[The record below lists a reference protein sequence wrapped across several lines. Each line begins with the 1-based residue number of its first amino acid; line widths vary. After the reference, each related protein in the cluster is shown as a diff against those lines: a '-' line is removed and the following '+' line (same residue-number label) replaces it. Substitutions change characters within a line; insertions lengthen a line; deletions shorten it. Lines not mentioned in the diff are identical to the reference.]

1 MSASAT
7 LSVKITGDASSFE
20 KAVSKAQQTCS
31 NLQTRFGGIGKAAQS
46 IGGKLSKFV
55 TAPALAATTALAGM
69 SLSKGFSRLKSID
82 EAKAKLTGLGNSAE
96 QVKEIMKN
104 ANASVKGTAYGLDE
118 AATTAA
124 SAVAAGVK
132 PGKELTR
139 YLSLTA
145 DAAAASG
152 ASMADMGRVINKVQT
167 SQHAYT
173 EEINMLAD
181 RGLPIYQWL
190 ADECHKSA
198 DAVKDMASKG
208 EISSAMFLKAIEKNI
223 GGAAAIIGENSFTGA
238 LSNVQASISRIG
250 ANFLDAGG
258 EGGGFF
264 SQIKPLLVDLKE
276 ALGSVEAISA
286 DLGVSFGKMFEP
298 FANSASSALQQFT
311 ALDPA
316 MQKSKLSSIALGG
329 AFAASLGPGIKT
341 AGKLAEKASGVFGG
355 MKTSLSTFSSS
366 INKSTQGFKLI
377 GKGTKKMIDECG
389 SAFKRLS
396 KKHIDRDF
404 KKLGEAVFQPFS
416 DLHSK
421 IANSKI
427 GVALSDVGKKAKF
440 VLSSIGQSFSFF
452 GSKIS
457 GVFSTIGKGISS
469 KLSPIV
475 GAVKNQFGKVGSAL
489 STFGSNVST
498 KLAPVTE
505 KFKSAFSSIG
515 LYASNVSAKFAPIG
529 AKISKAF
536 APMQKSMGGVFNK
549 FSKGF
554 QLVLRSAASF
564 IPGLTKMFA
573 IGAVVAAVVAGLGLL
588 KEKFGDQIDSII
600 ETVKTKAPEIITNFG
615 TKITENL
622 PKLIESGSQLIT
634 QILTTISTL
643 LPLIIEQGANIVSS
657 LVSGLAGQLP
667 TLIPAAF
674 SVIVSL
680 VTALLDNLPQIITAG
695 LDLLVGLVTGIVNSI
710 PVLINALPQ
719 IITSIVVTLVQN
731 LPQIVAAGLQIIATL
746 VLGLLKAIPQLVA
759 ALPQIIDSIKGAF
772 KNEDWKTNGKEILQ
786 GVIDG
791 IKAMASELW
800 AEVTKVAKGI
810 AERIKVRFTSSS
822 SGVSA
827 DVPQN
832 ARGTDNFVGGF
843 TYMNEGGR
851 GELAYLPSGT
861 QIIPHDISVT
871 YAKEAARMNTAQGG
885 TDMADLGEYIVAAVA
900 GSSREYAEQLAHG
913 IAGMRFKLGDRE
925 TGRWIAS
932 LGFVR

>member
-20 KAVSKAQQTCS
+20 KAVNKAQQTCS

-69 SLSKGFSRLKSID
+69 ALSKGFTRLKAID

-152 ASMADMGRVINKVQT
+152 ASMADMGSIINKVQT

-190 ADECHKSA
+190 ADECHTSA

-208 EISSAMFLKAIEKNI
+208 EISSDMFLKAIEKNI
-223 GGAAAIIGENSFTGA
+223 GGAAAIIGESSFTGA
-238 LSNVQASISRIG
+238 LSNVQASIGRIG

-298 FANSASSALQQFT
+298 FATKASSALRQFT

-341 AGKLAEKASGVFGG
+341 AGKLAEKASGVFDGLKSSLSSVSTG
-355 MKTSLSTFSSS
+355 IPKISAGFMKIGESTKNLFGIEKIKNPFKPLKDKIMTSLGTLGDATKGVFVS
-366 INKSTQGFKLI
+366 IK
-377 GKGTKKMIDECG
+377 
-389 SAFKRLS
+389 
-396 KKHIDRDF
+396 DRMVTA
-404 KKLGEAVFQPFS
+404 LGPIGEAMEHGFATVKDRILS
-416 DLHSK
+416 
-421 IANSKI
+421 
-427 GVALSDVGKKAKF
+427 ALGP
-440 VLSSIGQSFSFF
+440 LSS
-452 GSKIS
+452 
-457 GVFSTIGKGISS
+457 GI
-469 KLSPIV
+469 
-475 GAVKNQFGKVGSAL
+475 
-489 STFGSNVST
+489 
-498 KLAPVTE
+498 
-505 KFKSAFSSIG
+505 KSI
-515 LYASNVSAKFAPIG
+515 L
-529 AKISKAF
+529 
-536 APMQKSMGGVFNK
+536 GG
-549 FSKGF
+549 
-554 QLVLRSAASF
+554 AASF

-573 IGAVVAAVVAGLGLL
+573 IGGIIGAVVAGFGILDKVCPEQITGLL
-588 KEKFGDQIDSII
+588 NKLKTQVPVII
-600 ETVKTKAPEIITNFG
+600 QDFG
-615 TKITENL
+615 TKITQSI
-622 PKLIESGSQLIT
+622 PDLIT
-634 QILTTISTL
+634 SGASLIKEFLYAIKNL

-731 LPQIVAAGLQIIATL
+731 LPKIVAAGLQIIATL

-772 KNEDWKTNGKEILQ
+772 ANEDWKTNGKEILQ

-810 AERIKVRFTSSS
+810 AERIKVKFTSSS

-885 TDMADLGEYIVAAVA
+885 TDIADLGEYIVAAVA
-900 GSSREYAEQLAHG
+900 GSSREYAEQLAQG

>member
-20 KAVSKAQQTCS
+20 KAVNKAQQTCS

-69 SLSKGFSRLKSID
+69 ALSKGFTRLKAID

-152 ASMADMGRVINKVQT
+152 ASMADMGSIINKVQT

-190 ADECHKSA
+190 ADECHTSA

-208 EISSAMFLKAIEKNI
+208 EISSEMFLKAIEKNI
-223 GGAAAIIGENSFTGA
+223 GGAAAIIGESSFTGA
-238 LSNVQASISRIG
+238 LSNVQASIGRIG

-316 MQKSKLSSIALGG
+316 IQKSKLSSIALGG

-341 AGKLAEKASGVFGG
+341 AGKLAEKASGIFGAMKNDLSALPFKQVASNIQSFDIGLKGSISSIKSSVTSGIAGMASDWIRYFGG
-355 MKTSLSTFSSS
+355 MGKTNNGPGLLLESL
-366 INKSTQGFKLI
+366 KSMKDGLKA
-377 GKGTKKMIDECG
+377 GTKTMGCAIKG
-389 SAFKRLS
+389 L
-396 KKHIDRDF
+396 
-404 KKLGEAVFQPFS
+404 
-416 DLHSK
+416 
-421 IANSKI
+421 
-427 GVALSDVGKKAKF
+427 
-440 VLSSIGQSFSFF
+440 
-452 GSKIS
+452 IS
-457 GVFSTIGKGISS
+457 
-469 KLSPIV
+469 
-475 GAVKNQFGKVGSAL
+475 N
-489 STFGSNVST
+489 
-498 KLAPVTE
+498 
-505 KFKSAFSSIG
+505 
-515 LYASNVSAKFAPIG
+515 
-529 AKISKAF
+529 
-536 APMQKSMGGVFNK
+536 
-549 FSKGF
+549 
-554 QLVLRSAASF
+554 AAAF

-573 IGAVVAAVVAGLGLL
+573 IGAIVAAVVAGLGLL

-657 LVSGLAGQLP
+657 LVSGLAEQLP

-674 SVIVSL
+674 GIIVSL

-731 LPQIVAAGLQIIATL
+731 LPTIVAAGLQIIATL

-772 KNEDWKTNGKEILQ
+772 ANEDWKTNGKEILQ

-810 AERIKVRFTSSS
+810 AERIKVKFTSSS

-885 TDMADLGEYIVAAVA
+885 TDIADLGEYIIAAVT
-900 GSSREYAEQLAHG
+900 GSSREYAEQLAQG

>member
-20 KAVSKAQQTCS
+20 KAVNKAQQTCS

-69 SLSKGFSRLKSID
+69 ALSKGFTRLKAID

-152 ASMADMGRVINKVQT
+152 ASMADMGSIINKVQT

-190 ADECHKSA
+190 ADECHTSA

-208 EISSAMFLKAIEKNI
+208 EISSEMFLKAIEKNI
-223 GGAAAIIGENSFTGA
+223 GGAAAIIGESSFTGA
-238 LSNVQASISRIG
+238 LSNVQASIGRIG

-341 AGKLAEKASGVFGG
+341 AGKLAEKASGIFGAMKNDLSALPFKQVASNIQSFDIGLKGSISSIKSSVTSGIAGMASDWIRYFGG
-355 MKTSLSTFSSS
+355 MGKTNNGPGLLLESL
-366 INKSTQGFKLI
+366 KSMKDGLKA
-377 GKGTKKMIDECG
+377 GTKTMGCAIKG
-389 SAFKRLS
+389 L
-396 KKHIDRDF
+396 
-404 KKLGEAVFQPFS
+404 
-416 DLHSK
+416 
-421 IANSKI
+421 
-427 GVALSDVGKKAKF
+427 
-440 VLSSIGQSFSFF
+440 
-452 GSKIS
+452 IS
-457 GVFSTIGKGISS
+457 
-469 KLSPIV
+469 
-475 GAVKNQFGKVGSAL
+475 N
-489 STFGSNVST
+489 
-498 KLAPVTE
+498 
-505 KFKSAFSSIG
+505 
-515 LYASNVSAKFAPIG
+515 
-529 AKISKAF
+529 
-536 APMQKSMGGVFNK
+536 
-549 FSKGF
+549 
-554 QLVLRSAASF
+554 AAAF

-588 KEKFGDQIDSII
+588 KEKFGDQIDSIV
-600 ETVKTKAPEIITNFG
+600 ETIKTKAPEIITNFG

-622 PKLIESGSQLIT
+622 PNLIESGSQLIT
-634 QILTTISTL
+634 QIMTTISTL

-657 LVSGLAGQLP
+657 LVSGLAAQLP

-674 SVIVSL
+674 GIIVSL

-731 LPQIVAAGLQIIATL
+731 LPKIVAAGLQIIATL

-772 KNEDWKTNGKEILQ
+772 ANEDWKTNGKEILQ

-810 AERIKVRFTSSS
+810 AERIKVKFTSSS

-885 TDMADLGEYIVAAVA
+885 TDMADLGEYIVAAVV
-900 GSSREYAEQLAHG
+900 GSSREYAEQLAQG

>member
-20 KAVSKAQQTCS
+20 KAVNKAQLTCS

-69 SLSKGFSRLKSID
+69 ALSKGFTRLKAID

-152 ASMADMGRVINKVQT
+152 ASMADMGSIINKVQT

-190 ADECHKSA
+190 ADECHTSA

-208 EISSAMFLKAIEKNI
+208 EISSNMFLKAIEKNI
-223 GGAAAIIGENSFTGA
+223 GGAAAIIGESSFTGA
-238 LSNVQASISRIG
+238 LSNVQASIGRIG

-298 FANSASSALQQFT
+298 FATKASSALRQFT

-341 AGKLAEKASGVFGG
+341 AGKLAEKASGIFGAMKNDLSALPFKQVASNIQSFDIGLKGSISSIKSSVTSGIAGMASDWIRYFGG
-355 MKTSLSTFSSS
+355 MGKTNNGPGLLLESL
-366 INKSTQGFKLI
+366 KSMKDGLKA
-377 GKGTKKMIDECG
+377 GTKTMGCAIKG
-389 SAFKRLS
+389 L
-396 KKHIDRDF
+396 
-404 KKLGEAVFQPFS
+404 
-416 DLHSK
+416 
-421 IANSKI
+421 
-427 GVALSDVGKKAKF
+427 
-440 VLSSIGQSFSFF
+440 
-452 GSKIS
+452 IS
-457 GVFSTIGKGISS
+457 
-469 KLSPIV
+469 
-475 GAVKNQFGKVGSAL
+475 N
-489 STFGSNVST
+489 
-498 KLAPVTE
+498 
-505 KFKSAFSSIG
+505 
-515 LYASNVSAKFAPIG
+515 
-529 AKISKAF
+529 
-536 APMQKSMGGVFNK
+536 
-549 FSKGF
+549 
-554 QLVLRSAASF
+554 SAAF

-588 KEKFGDQIDSII
+588 KEKFGDQIDSIL

-622 PKLIESGSQLIT
+622 PNLIESGSQLIT

-657 LVSGLAGQLP
+657 LVSGLAAQLP

-674 SVIVSL
+674 GIIVSL

-731 LPQIVAAGLQIIATL
+731 LPKIVAAGLQIIATL
-746 VLGLLKAIPQLVA
+746 AFGLLKAIPQLVA

-772 KNEDWKTNGKEILQ
+772 TNEDWKTNGKEILQ

-810 AERIKVRFTSSS
+810 ADRIKVKFTSSS

>member
-20 KAVSKAQQTCS
+20 KAVNKAQLTCS

-69 SLSKGFSRLKSID
+69 ALSKGFTRLKAID

-152 ASMADMGRVINKVQT
+152 ASMADMGSVINKVQT

-190 ADECHKSA
+190 ADECHTSA

-208 EISSAMFLKAIEKNI
+208 EISSEMFLKAIEKNI
-223 GGAAAIIGENSFTGA
+223 GGAAAIIGESSFTGA
-238 LSNVQASISRIG
+238 LSNVQASIGRIG

-276 ALGSVEAISA
+276 ALGSVEAIST
-286 DLGVSFGKMFEP
+286 DLGVSFGKIFEP

-341 AGKLAEKASGVFGG
+341 AGKLAEKASGVFG
-355 MKTSLSTFSSS
+355 SLKSSFSAASAVIPNVSS
-366 INKSTQGFKLI
+366 QF
-377 GKGTKKMIDECG
+377 
-389 SAFKRLS
+389 SAFGTSIKNLS
-396 KKHIDRDF
+396 GNVKTGIAETAGDWIRYF
-404 KKLGEAVFQPFS
+404 GGLGKTNYGAEACQ
-416 DLHSK
+416 
-421 IANSKI
+421 N
-427 GVALSDVGKKAKF
+427 
-440 VLSSIGQSFSFF
+440 
-452 GSKIS
+452 
-457 GVFSTIGKGISS
+457 
-469 KLSPIV
+469 
-475 GAVKNQFGKVGSAL
+475 VKNGLKDSTKAIGSAL
-489 STFGSNVST
+489 
-498 KLAPVTE
+498 
-505 KFKSAFSSIG
+505 KSLISGA
-515 LYASNVSAKFAPIG
+515 ATFAP
-529 AKISKAF
+529 A
-536 APMQKSMGGVFNK
+536 
-549 FSKGF
+549 
-554 QLVLRSAASF
+554 
-564 IPGLTKMFA
+564 LTKVFA

-600 ETVKTKAPEIITNFG
+600 ETIKTKAPEIITNFG

-657 LVSGLAGQLP
+657 LVSGLAAQLP

-674 SVIVSL
+674 GIIVSL

-731 LPQIVAAGLQIIATL
+731 LPKIVAAGLQIIATL

-772 KNEDWKTNGKEILQ
+772 SNEDWKTNGKEILQ

-810 AERIKVRFTSSS
+810 AERIKVKFTSSS

-885 TDMADLGEYIVAAVA
+885 TDIADLGEYIIAAVT

>member
-20 KAVSKAQQTCS
+20 KAVNKAQQTCS

-69 SLSKGFSRLKSID
+69 ALSKGFTRLKAID

-152 ASMADMGRVINKVQT
+152 ASMADMGSIINKVQT

-190 ADECHKSA
+190 ADECHTSA

-208 EISSAMFLKAIEKNI
+208 EISSDMFLKAIEKNI
-223 GGAAAIIGENSFTGA
+223 GGAAAIIGESSFTGA
-238 LSNVQASISRIG
+238 LSNVQASIGRIG

-341 AGKLAEKASGVFGG
+341 AGKLAEKASGIFGAMKNDLSALPFKQVASNIQSFDIGLKGSISSIKSSVTSGIAGMASDWIRYFGG
-355 MKTSLSTFSSS
+355 MGKTNNGPGLLLESL
-366 INKSTQGFKLI
+366 KSMKDGLKA
-377 GKGTKKMIDECG
+377 GTKTMGCAIKG
-389 SAFKRLS
+389 L
-396 KKHIDRDF
+396 
-404 KKLGEAVFQPFS
+404 
-416 DLHSK
+416 
-421 IANSKI
+421 
-427 GVALSDVGKKAKF
+427 
-440 VLSSIGQSFSFF
+440 
-452 GSKIS
+452 IS
-457 GVFSTIGKGISS
+457 
-469 KLSPIV
+469 
-475 GAVKNQFGKVGSAL
+475 N
-489 STFGSNVST
+489 
-498 KLAPVTE
+498 
-505 KFKSAFSSIG
+505 
-515 LYASNVSAKFAPIG
+515 
-529 AKISKAF
+529 
-536 APMQKSMGGVFNK
+536 
-549 FSKGF
+549 
-554 QLVLRSAASF
+554 AAAF

-588 KEKFGDQIDSII
+588 KEKFGDQIDSIV
-600 ETVKTKAPEIITNFG
+600 ETIKTKAPEIITNFG

-622 PKLIESGSQLIT
+622 PNLIESGSQLIT
-634 QILTTISTL
+634 QIMTTISTL

-657 LVSGLAGQLP
+657 LVSGLAAQLP

-674 SVIVSL
+674 GIIVSL

-731 LPQIVAAGLQIIATL
+731 LPKIVAAGLQIIATL

-772 KNEDWKTNGKEILQ
+772 ANEDWKTNGKEILQ

-810 AERIKVRFTSSS
+810 AERIKVKFTSSS

-843 TYMNEGGR
+843 TYMNEGGH

-900 GSSREYAEQLAHG
+900 GSSREYAEQLAQG

>member
-20 KAVSKAQQTCS
+20 KAVNKAQQTCS

-69 SLSKGFSRLKSID
+69 ALSKGFTRLKAID

-118 AATTAA
+118 AATPPAA

-152 ASMADMGRVINKVQT
+152 ASMADMGSIINKVQT

-190 ADECHKSA
+190 ADECHTSA

-208 EISSAMFLKAIEKNI
+208 EISSDMFLKAIEKNI
-223 GGAAAIIGENSFTGA
+223 GGAAAAIIGESSFTGA
-238 LSNVQASISRIG
+238 LSNVQASIGRIG

-341 AGKLAEKASGVFGG
+341 AGKLAEKASGVLG
-355 MKTSLSTFSSS
+355 SL
-366 INKSTQGFKLI
+366 KS
-377 GKGTKKMIDECG
+377 
-389 SAFKRLS
+389 RLS
-396 KKHIDRDF
+396 SVSAGIPKISAGFTKMGAAT
-404 KKLGEAVFQPFS
+404 KKLGG
-416 DLHSK
+416 L
-421 IANSKI
+421 
-427 GVALSDVGKKAKF
+427 GGDVKNLFKSFVDFGPKVKF
-440 VLSSIGQSFSFF
+440 VLSALGQSFSNI
-452 GSKIS
+452 GSKVI
-457 GVFSTIGKGISS
+457 GAFSTLGKGIAS
-469 KLSPIV
+469 KLSPFV
-475 GAVKNQFGKVGSAL
+475 GAIKNQFGKVGSAL
-489 STFGSNVST
+489 SAFGSNVSA
-498 KLAPVTE
+498 KLAPITD
-505 KFKSAFSSIG
+505 KFKKAFVSIG
-515 LYASNVSAKFAPIG
+515 SYASNIASKFAPIKD
-529 AKISKAF
+529 KISSALGPLGDGMKN
-536 APMQKSMGGVFNK
+536 VL
-549 FSKGF
+549 KG
-554 QLVLRSAASF
+554 AASF

-573 IGAVVAAVVAGLGLL
+573 IGAIVAAVVAGLGLL

-622 PKLIESGSQLIT
+622 PNLIESGSQLIT
-634 QILTTISTL
+634 QIMTTISTL

-657 LVSGLAGQLP
+657 LVSGLAAQLP

-674 SVIVSL
+674 GIIVSL

-731 LPQIVAAGLQIIATL
+731 LPKIVAAGLQIIATL

-772 KNEDWKTNGKEILQ
+772 ANEDWKTNGKEILQ

-810 AERIKVRFTSSS
+810 AERIKVKFTSSS

-843 TYMNEGGR
+843 TYMNEGGH

-900 GSSREYAEQLAHG
+900 GSSREYAEQLAQG

>member
-20 KAVSKAQQTCS
+20 KAVNKAQQTCS

-69 SLSKGFSRLKSID
+69 ALSKGFTRLKAID

-152 ASMADMGRVINKVQT
+152 ASMSDMGSIINKVQT

-190 ADECHKSA
+190 ADECHTSA

-208 EISSAMFLKAIEKNI
+208 EISSEMFLKAIEKNI
-223 GGAAAIIGENSFTGA
+223 GGAAAIIGESSFTGA
-238 LSNVQASISRIG
+238 ISNVQASIGRIG

-276 ALGSVEAISA
+276 ALGSVEAIST
-286 DLGVSFGKMFEP
+286 DLGVSFGKIFEP

-341 AGKLAEKASGVFGG
+341 AGKLAEKASGVFG
-355 MKTSLSTFSSS
+355 SLKSSFSAASAVIPNVSS
-366 INKSTQGFKLI
+366 QF
-377 GKGTKKMIDECG
+377 
-389 SAFKRLS
+389 SAFGTSIKNLS
-396 KKHIDRDF
+396 GNVKTRIAETAGDWIRYF
-404 KKLGEAVFQPFS
+404 GGLGKTNYGAEACQ
-416 DLHSK
+416 
-421 IANSKI
+421 N
-427 GVALSDVGKKAKF
+427 
-440 VLSSIGQSFSFF
+440 
-452 GSKIS
+452 
-457 GVFSTIGKGISS
+457 
-469 KLSPIV
+469 
-475 GAVKNQFGKVGSAL
+475 VKNGLKDSTKAIGSAL
-489 STFGSNVST
+489 
-498 KLAPVTE
+498 
-505 KFKSAFSSIG
+505 KSLISGA
-515 LYASNVSAKFAPIG
+515 ATFAP
-529 AKISKAF
+529 A
-536 APMQKSMGGVFNK
+536 
-549 FSKGF
+549 
-554 QLVLRSAASF
+554 
-564 IPGLTKMFA
+564 LTKVFA
-573 IGAVVAAVVAGLGLL
+573 IGAIVAAVVAGLGLL

-622 PKLIESGSQLIT
+622 PNLIESGSQLIT
-634 QILTTISTL
+634 QILTTISML

-657 LVSGLAGQLP
+657 LVSGLAEQLP

-674 SVIVSL
+674 GIIVSL

-695 LDLLVGLVTGIVNSI
+695 LDLLVGLVTGIVDSI

-731 LPQIVAAGLQIIATL
+731 LPTIVAAGLQIIATL
-746 VLGLLKAIPQLVA
+746 AFGLLKAIPQLVA

-772 KNEDWKTNGKEILQ
+772 ANEDWKTNGKEILQ

-810 AERIKVRFTSSS
+810 AERIKVKFTSSS

-885 TDMADLGEYIVAAVA
+885 TDIADLGEYIVAAVA
-900 GSSREYAEQLAHG
+900 GSSREYAEQLAQG

>member
-20 KAVSKAQQTCS
+20 KAVNKAQLTCS

-69 SLSKGFSRLKSID
+69 ALSKGFTRLKAID

-152 ASMADMGRVINKVQT
+152 ASMSDMGSIINKVQT

-190 ADECHKSA
+190 ADECHTSA

-208 EISSAMFLKAIEKNI
+208 EISSEMFLKAIEKNI
-223 GGAAAIIGENSFTGA
+223 GGAAAIIGESSFTGA
-238 LSNVQASISRIG
+238 LSNVQASIGRIG

-329 AFAASLGPGIKT
+329 AFAASLGPSVKT
-341 AGKLAEKASGVFGG
+341 AGKLAEKASGVFG
-355 MKTSLSTFSSS
+355 SLKSS
-366 INKSTQGFKLI
+366 F
-377 GKGTKKMIDECG
+377 
-389 SAFKRLS
+389 
-396 KKHIDRDF
+396 
-404 KKLGEAVFQPFS
+404 
-416 DLHSK
+416 
-421 IANSKI
+421 
-427 GVALSDVGKKAKF
+427 
-440 VLSSIGQSFSFF
+440 
-452 GSKIS
+452 
-457 GVFSTIGKGISS
+457 
-469 KLSPIV
+469 
-475 GAVKNQFGKVGSAL
+475 
-489 STFGSNVST
+489 
-498 KLAPVTE
+498 
-505 KFKSAFSSIG
+505 
-515 LYASNVSAKFAPIG
+515 
-529 AKISKAF
+529 
-536 APMQKSMGGVFNK
+536 
-549 FSKGF
+549 
-554 QLVLRSAASF
+554 SAASAV
-564 IPGLTKMFA
+564 IPNVSSQFSAFGTSIKNLSGNVKTGIAETAGDWIRYFGGLGKTNYGAEACQNVKNGLKDSTKAIGGALKSLISGAATFAPALTKVFA

-622 PKLIESGSQLIT
+622 PNLIESGSQLIT

-657 LVSGLAGQLP
+657 LVSGLAEQLP

-674 SVIVSL
+674 GIIISL

-695 LDLLVGLVTGIVNSI
+695 LDLLVGLVTGIVDSI
-710 PVLINALPQ
+710 PVLIDALPQ

-731 LPQIVAAGLQIIATL
+731 LPTIVAAGLQIIATL
-746 VLGLLKAIPQLVA
+746 AFGLLKAIPQLVA

-772 KNEDWKTNGKEILQ
+772 ANEDWKTNGKEILQ

-810 AERIKVRFTSSS
+810 ADRIKVKFTSSS

-900 GSSREYAEQLAHG
+900 GSSREYAEQLAQG

>member
-20 KAVSKAQQTCS
+20 KAVNKAQQTCS

-69 SLSKGFSRLKSID
+69 ALSKGFTRLKAID

-152 ASMADMGRVINKVQT
+152 ASMADMGSIINKVQT

-190 ADECHKSA
+190 ADECHTSA

-208 EISSAMFLKAIEKNI
+208 EISSDMFLKAIEKNI
-223 GGAAAIIGENSFTGA
+223 GGAAAIIGESSFTGA
-238 LSNVQASISRIG
+238 LSNVQASIGRIG

-341 AGKLAEKASGVFGG
+341 AGKLAEKASGVLGSLGGDVKNLFKSFVDFGP
-355 MKTSLSTFSSS
+355 K
-366 INKSTQGFKLI
+366 
-377 GKGTKKMIDECG
+377 
-389 SAFKRLS
+389 
-396 KKHIDRDF
+396 
-404 KKLGEAVFQPFS
+404 V
-416 DLHSK
+416 
-421 IANSKI
+421 
-427 GVALSDVGKKAKF
+427 KF
-440 VLSSIGQSFSFF
+440 VLSALGQSFSNI
-452 GSKIS
+452 GSKVI
-457 GVFSTIGKGISS
+457 GAFSTLGKGIAS
-469 KLSPIV
+469 KLSPFV
-475 GAVKNQFGKVGSAL
+475 GAIKNQFGKVGSAL
-489 STFGSNVST
+489 SAFGSNVSA
-498 KLAPVTE
+498 KLAPITD
-505 KFKSAFSSIG
+505 KFKKAFVSIG
-515 LYASNVSAKFAPIG
+515 SYASNIASKFAPIKD
-529 AKISKAF
+529 KISSALGPLGDGMKN
-536 APMQKSMGGVFNK
+536 VL
-549 FSKGF
+549 KG
-554 QLVLRSAASF
+554 AASF

-573 IGAVVAAVVAGLGLL
+573 IGAIVAAVVAGLGLL

-622 PKLIESGSQLIT
+622 PNLIESGSQLIT
-634 QILTTISTL
+634 QIMTTISTL

-657 LVSGLAGQLP
+657 LVSGLAAQLP

-674 SVIVSL
+674 GIIVSL

-731 LPQIVAAGLQIIATL
+731 LPKIVAAGLQIIATL

-772 KNEDWKTNGKEILQ
+772 ANEDWKTNGKEILQ

-810 AERIKVRFTSSS
+810 AERIKVKFTSSS

-843 TYMNEGGR
+843 TYMNEGGH

-900 GSSREYAEQLAHG
+900 GSSREYAEQLAQG

>member
-20 KAVSKAQQTCS
+20 KAVNKAQLTCS

-69 SLSKGFSRLKSID
+69 ALSKGFTRLKAID

-124 SAVAAGVK
+124 SAVAAGIK

-152 ASMADMGRVINKVQT
+152 ASMSDMGSIINKVQT

-190 ADECHKSA
+190 ADECHTSA

-208 EISSAMFLKAIEKNI
+208 EISSDMFLKAIEKNI
-223 GGAAAIIGENSFTGA
+223 GGAAAIIGESSFTGA
-238 LSNVQASISRIG
+238 LSNVQASIGRIG

-341 AGKLAEKASGVFGG
+341 AGKLAEKASGIFGAMKNDLSALPFKQVASNIQSFDIGLKGSISSIKSSVTSGIAGMASDWIRYFGG
-355 MKTSLSTFSSS
+355 MGKTNNGPGLLLESL
-366 INKSTQGFKLI
+366 KSMKDGLKA
-377 GKGTKKMIDECG
+377 GTKTMGCAIKG
-389 SAFKRLS
+389 L
-396 KKHIDRDF
+396 
-404 KKLGEAVFQPFS
+404 
-416 DLHSK
+416 
-421 IANSKI
+421 
-427 GVALSDVGKKAKF
+427 
-440 VLSSIGQSFSFF
+440 
-452 GSKIS
+452 IS
-457 GVFSTIGKGISS
+457 
-469 KLSPIV
+469 
-475 GAVKNQFGKVGSAL
+475 N
-489 STFGSNVST
+489 
-498 KLAPVTE
+498 
-505 KFKSAFSSIG
+505 
-515 LYASNVSAKFAPIG
+515 
-529 AKISKAF
+529 
-536 APMQKSMGGVFNK
+536 
-549 FSKGF
+549 
-554 QLVLRSAASF
+554 AAAF

-622 PKLIESGSQLIT
+622 PNLIESGSQLIT
-634 QILTTISTL
+634 QILTIISTL

-657 LVSGLAGQLP
+657 LVSGLAAQLP

-674 SVIVSL
+674 GIIVSL

-731 LPQIVAAGLQIIATL
+731 LPKIVAAGLQIIATL

-772 KNEDWKTNGKEILQ
+772 ANEDWKTNGKEILQ

-810 AERIKVRFTSSS
+810 AERIKVKFTSSS

-885 TDMADLGEYIVAAVA
+885 TDMADLGEYIVAAVT

>member
-20 KAVSKAQQTCS
+20 KAVNKAQLTCS

-69 SLSKGFSRLKSID
+69 ALSKGFTRLKAID

-152 ASMADMGRVINKVQT
+152 ASMADMGSVINKVQT

-190 ADECHKSA
+190 ADECHTSA

-208 EISSAMFLKAIEKNI
+208 EISSEMFLKAIEKNI
-223 GGAAAIIGENSFTGA
+223 GGAAAIIGESSFTGA
-238 LSNVQASISRIG
+238 LSNVQASIGRIG

-276 ALGSVEAISA
+276 ALGSVEAIST
-286 DLGVSFGKMFEP
+286 DLGVSFGKIFEP

-341 AGKLAEKASGVFGG
+341 AGKLAEKASGSLKSSFSAASAVIPNVSSQFSAFGTSIKNLSGNVKTGIAETAGDWIRYFGG
-355 MKTSLSTFSSS
+355 LGKT
-366 INKSTQGFKLI
+366 NYG
-377 GKGTKKMIDECG
+377 
-389 SAFKRLS
+389 A
-396 KKHIDRDF
+396 
-404 KKLGEAVFQPFS
+404 EACQ
-416 DLHSK
+416 
-421 IANSKI
+421 N
-427 GVALSDVGKKAKF
+427 
-440 VLSSIGQSFSFF
+440 
-452 GSKIS
+452 
-457 GVFSTIGKGISS
+457 
-469 KLSPIV
+469 
-475 GAVKNQFGKVGSAL
+475 VKNGLKDSTKAIGSAL
-489 STFGSNVST
+489 
-498 KLAPVTE
+498 
-505 KFKSAFSSIG
+505 KSLISGA
-515 LYASNVSAKFAPIG
+515 ATFAP
-529 AKISKAF
+529 A
-536 APMQKSMGGVFNK
+536 
-549 FSKGF
+549 
-554 QLVLRSAASF
+554 
-564 IPGLTKMFA
+564 LTKVFA

-600 ETVKTKAPEIITNFG
+600 ETIKTKAPEIITNFG

-657 LVSGLAGQLP
+657 LVSGLAAQLP

-674 SVIVSL
+674 GIIVSL

-731 LPQIVAAGLQIIATL
+731 LPKIVAAGLQIIATL

-772 KNEDWKTNGKEILQ
+772 SNEDWKTNGKEILQ

-810 AERIKVRFTSSS
+810 AERIKVKFTSSS

-885 TDMADLGEYIVAAVA
+885 TDIADLGEYIIAAVT

>member
-20 KAVSKAQQTCS
+20 KAVNKAQQTCS
-31 NLQTRFGGIGKAAQS
+31 NLQTRFGDIGKAAQS

-152 ASMADMGRVINKVQT
+152 ASMANMGSIINKVQT

-190 ADECHKSA
+190 ADECHTSA

-208 EISSAMFLKAIEKNI
+208 EISSEMFLKAIEKNI

-276 ALGSVEAISA
+276 VLGSVEAISA

-329 AFAASLGPGIKT
+329 AFAASLDPGIKT
-341 AGKLAEKASGVFGG
+341 AGKLAEKASGVLGSLKSSLSSVSAGIPKISAGFMKIGESTKNLFGIEKIKNPFEPLKDKI
-355 MKTSLSTFSSS
+355 MTSLGTLGDATKGVFVS
-366 INKSTQGFKLI
+366 IK
-377 GKGTKKMIDECG
+377 
-389 SAFKRLS
+389 
-396 KKHIDRDF
+396 DRMVTA
-404 KKLGEAVFQPFS
+404 LGPIGEAMERGFATVKDRILS
-416 DLHSK
+416 
-421 IANSKI
+421 
-427 GVALSDVGKKAKF
+427 ALGP
-440 VLSSIGQSFSFF
+440 LSS
-452 GSKIS
+452 
-457 GVFSTIGKGISS
+457 GI
-469 KLSPIV
+469 
-475 GAVKNQFGKVGSAL
+475 
-489 STFGSNVST
+489 
-498 KLAPVTE
+498 
-505 KFKSAFSSIG
+505 KSI
-515 LYASNVSAKFAPIG
+515 L
-529 AKISKAF
+529 
-536 APMQKSMGGVFNK
+536 GG
-549 FSKGF
+549 
-554 QLVLRSAASF
+554 AASF

-622 PKLIESGSQLIT
+622 PNLIELGSQLIT

-657 LVSGLAGQLP
+657 LVSGLAAQLP

-674 SVIVSL
+674 GLIVSL

-731 LPQIVAAGLQIIATL
+731 LPKIVAAGLQIIATL

-772 KNEDWKTNGKEILQ
+772 ANEDWKTKGKEILQ

-810 AERIKVRFTSSS
+810 AERIKVKFTSSS

>member
-20 KAVSKAQQTCS
+20 KAVNKAQQTCS

-69 SLSKGFSRLKSID
+69 ALSKGFTRLKAID

-152 ASMADMGRVINKVQT
+152 ASMADMGSIINKVQT

-190 ADECHKSA
+190 ADECHTSA

-208 EISSAMFLKAIEKNI
+208 EISSEMFLKAIEKNI
-223 GGAAAIIGENSFTGA
+223 GGAAAIIGESSFTGA
-238 LSNVQASISRIG
+238 LSNVQASIGRIG

-341 AGKLAEKASGVFGG
+341 AGKLAEKASGIFGAMKNDLSALPFKQVASNIQSFDIGLKGSISSIKSSVTSGIAGMASDWIRYFGG
-355 MKTSLSTFSSS
+355 MGKTNNGPGLLLESL
-366 INKSTQGFKLI
+366 KSMKDGLKA
-377 GKGTKKMIDECG
+377 GTKTMGCAIKG
-389 SAFKRLS
+389 L
-396 KKHIDRDF
+396 
-404 KKLGEAVFQPFS
+404 
-416 DLHSK
+416 
-421 IANSKI
+421 
-427 GVALSDVGKKAKF
+427 
-440 VLSSIGQSFSFF
+440 
-452 GSKIS
+452 IS
-457 GVFSTIGKGISS
+457 
-469 KLSPIV
+469 
-475 GAVKNQFGKVGSAL
+475 N
-489 STFGSNVST
+489 
-498 KLAPVTE
+498 
-505 KFKSAFSSIG
+505 
-515 LYASNVSAKFAPIG
+515 
-529 AKISKAF
+529 
-536 APMQKSMGGVFNK
+536 
-549 FSKGF
+549 
-554 QLVLRSAASF
+554 AAAF

-573 IGAVVAAVVAGLGLL
+573 IGAIVAAVVAGLGLL

-600 ETVKTKAPEIITNFG
+600 ETVKMKAPEIITNFG

-622 PKLIESGSQLIT
+622 PNLIESGSQLIT
-634 QILTTISTL
+634 QILTTISML

-657 LVSGLAGQLP
+657 LVSGLAAQLP

-674 SVIVSL
+674 GIIVSL

-731 LPQIVAAGLQIIATL
+731 LPKIVAAGLQIIATL

-772 KNEDWKTNGKEILQ
+772 ANEDWKTNGKEILQ

-810 AERIKVRFTSSS
+810 ADRIKVKFTSSS

-885 TDMADLGEYIVAAVA
+885 TDIADLGEYIVAAVA

>member
-20 KAVSKAQQTCS
+20 KAVNKAQQTCS

-69 SLSKGFSRLKSID
+69 ALSKGFTRLKAID

-152 ASMADMGRVINKVQT
+152 ASMSDMGSIINKVQT

-190 ADECHKSA
+190 ADECHTSA

-208 EISSAMFLKAIEKNI
+208 EISSEMFLKAIEKNI
-223 GGAAAIIGENSFTGA
+223 GGAAAIIGESSFTGA
-238 LSNVQASISRIG
+238 LSNVQASIGRIG

-341 AGKLAEKASGVFGG
+341 AGKLAEKASGAFGKI
-355 MKTSLSTFSSS
+355 KTSLSTFSSS

-377 GKGTKKMIDECG
+377 GKGTKKMTDE
-389 SAFKRLS
+389 
-396 KKHIDRDF
+396 
-404 KKLGEAVFQPFS
+404 
-416 DLHSK
+416 
-421 IANSKI
+421 
-427 GVALSDVGKKAKF
+427 
-440 VLSSIGQSFSFF
+440 F
-452 GSKIS
+452 GR
-457 GVFSTIGKGISS
+457 
-469 KLSPIV
+469 
-475 GAVKNQFGKVGSAL
+475 AL

-498 KLAPVTE
+498 KLAPITE

-529 AKISKAF
+529 AKFSKAF
-536 APMQKSMGGVFNK
+536 APMQKNMGGVFNK
-549 FSKGF
+549 FSKGL
-554 QLVLRSAASF
+554 QLILRSAASF

-622 PKLIESGSQLIT
+622 PNLIESGSQLIT
-634 QILTTISTL
+634 QIMTTISTL

-657 LVSGLAGQLP
+657 LVSGLAAQLP

-674 SVIVSL
+674 GIIVSL

-731 LPQIVAAGLQIIATL
+731 LPKIVAAGLQIIATL

-772 KNEDWKTNGKEILQ
+772 SNEDWKTNGKEILQ

-810 AERIKVRFTSSS
+810 AERIKVKFTSSS

-885 TDMADLGEYIVAAVA
+885 TDMADLGEYIVAAVT

>member
-20 KAVSKAQQTCS
+20 KAVNKAQLTCS

-69 SLSKGFSRLKSID
+69 ALSKGFTRLKAID

-152 ASMADMGRVINKVQT
+152 ASMADMGSVINKVQT

-190 ADECHKSA
+190 ADECHTSA

-208 EISSAMFLKAIEKNI
+208 EISSEMFLKAIEKNI
-223 GGAAAIIGENSFTGA
+223 GGAAAIIGESSFTGA
-238 LSNVQASISRIG
+238 LSNVQASIGRIG

-276 ALGSVEAISA
+276 ALGSVEAIST

-316 MQKSKLSSIALGG
+316 MQKSKLLSIALGG

-341 AGKLAEKASGVFGG
+341 AGKLAEKASGVFG
-355 MKTSLSTFSSS
+355 SLKSSFSAASAVIPNVSS
-366 INKSTQGFKLI
+366 QF
-377 GKGTKKMIDECG
+377 
-389 SAFKRLS
+389 SAFGTSIKNLS
-396 KKHIDRDF
+396 GNVKTGIAETAGDWIRYF
-404 KKLGEAVFQPFS
+404 GGLGKTNYGAEACQ
-416 DLHSK
+416 
-421 IANSKI
+421 N
-427 GVALSDVGKKAKF
+427 
-440 VLSSIGQSFSFF
+440 
-452 GSKIS
+452 
-457 GVFSTIGKGISS
+457 
-469 KLSPIV
+469 
-475 GAVKNQFGKVGSAL
+475 VKNGLKDSTKAIGSAL
-489 STFGSNVST
+489 
-498 KLAPVTE
+498 
-505 KFKSAFSSIG
+505 KSLISGA
-515 LYASNVSAKFAPIG
+515 ATFAP
-529 AKISKAF
+529 A
-536 APMQKSMGGVFNK
+536 
-549 FSKGF
+549 
-554 QLVLRSAASF
+554 
-564 IPGLTKMFA
+564 LTKVFA
-573 IGAVVAAVVAGLGLL
+573 IGAIVAAVVAGLGLL

-600 ETVKTKAPEIITNFG
+600 ESVKTKAPEIITNFG

-657 LVSGLAGQLP
+657 LVSGLAEQLP

-674 SVIVSL
+674 GIIVSL

-695 LDLLVGLVTGIVNSI
+695 LDLLVGLVTGIVDSI

-731 LPQIVAAGLQIIATL
+731 LPTIVAAGLQIIATL

-772 KNEDWKTNGKEILQ
+772 ANEDWKTNGKEILQ

-810 AERIKVRFTSSS
+810 AERIKVKFTSSS

-900 GSSREYAEQLAHG
+900 GSSREYAEQLAQG

>member
-20 KAVSKAQQTCS
+20 KAVNKAQQTCS

-69 SLSKGFSRLKSID
+69 ALSKGFTRLKAID

-124 SAVAAGVK
+124 SAVAAGIK

-152 ASMADMGRVINKVQT
+152 ASMSDMGSIINKVQT

-190 ADECHKSA
+190 ADECHTSA

-208 EISSAMFLKAIEKNI
+208 EISSDMFLKAIEKNI
-223 GGAAAIIGENSFTGA
+223 GGAAAIIGESSFTGA
-238 LSNVQASISRIG
+238 LSNVQASIGRIG

-341 AGKLAEKASGVFGG
+341 AGKLAEKASGIFGAMKNDLSALPFKQVASNIQSFDIGLKGSISSIKSSVTSGIAGMASDWIRYFGG
-355 MKTSLSTFSSS
+355 MGKTNNGPGLLLESL
-366 INKSTQGFKLI
+366 KSMKDGLKA
-377 GKGTKKMIDECG
+377 GTKTMGCAIKG
-389 SAFKRLS
+389 L
-396 KKHIDRDF
+396 
-404 KKLGEAVFQPFS
+404 
-416 DLHSK
+416 
-421 IANSKI
+421 
-427 GVALSDVGKKAKF
+427 
-440 VLSSIGQSFSFF
+440 
-452 GSKIS
+452 IS
-457 GVFSTIGKGISS
+457 
-469 KLSPIV
+469 
-475 GAVKNQFGKVGSAL
+475 N
-489 STFGSNVST
+489 
-498 KLAPVTE
+498 
-505 KFKSAFSSIG
+505 
-515 LYASNVSAKFAPIG
+515 
-529 AKISKAF
+529 
-536 APMQKSMGGVFNK
+536 
-549 FSKGF
+549 
-554 QLVLRSAASF
+554 AAAF

-600 ETVKTKAPEIITNFG
+600 ESVKMRAPEIITNFG

-622 PKLIESGSQLIT
+622 PNLIESGSQLIT
-634 QILTTISTL
+634 QILTTISML

-657 LVSGLAGQLP
+657 LVSGLAAQLP

-674 SVIVSL
+674 GIIVSL

-731 LPQIVAAGLQIIATL
+731 LPKIVAAGLQIIATL

-772 KNEDWKTNGKEILQ
+772 ANEDWKTNGKEILQ

-810 AERIKVRFTSSS
+810 AERIKVKFTSSS

-913 IAGMRFKLGDRE
+913 IAGMRFKLGERE

>member
-20 KAVSKAQQTCS
+20 KAVNKAQLTCS

-69 SLSKGFSRLKSID
+69 ALSKGFTRLKAID

-152 ASMADMGRVINKVQT
+152 ASMADMGSVINKVQT

-190 ADECHKSA
+190 ADECHTSA

-208 EISSAMFLKAIEKNI
+208 EISSEMFLKAIEKNI
-223 GGAAAIIGENSFTGA
+223 GGAAAIIGESSFTGA
-238 LSNVQASISRIG
+238 LSNVQASIGRIG

-276 ALGSVEAISA
+276 ALGSVEAIST
-286 DLGVSFGKMFEP
+286 DLGVSFGKIFEP

-341 AGKLAEKASGVFGG
+341 AGKLAEKASGVFG
-355 MKTSLSTFSSS
+355 SLKSSFSAASAVIPNVSS
-366 INKSTQGFKLI
+366 QF
-377 GKGTKKMIDECG
+377 
-389 SAFKRLS
+389 SAFGTSIKNLS
-396 KKHIDRDF
+396 GNVKTGIAETAGDWIRYF
-404 KKLGEAVFQPFS
+404 GGLGKTNYGAEACQ
-416 DLHSK
+416 
-421 IANSKI
+421 N
-427 GVALSDVGKKAKF
+427 
-440 VLSSIGQSFSFF
+440 
-452 GSKIS
+452 
-457 GVFSTIGKGISS
+457 
-469 KLSPIV
+469 
-475 GAVKNQFGKVGSAL
+475 VKNGLKDSTKAIGSAL
-489 STFGSNVST
+489 
-498 KLAPVTE
+498 
-505 KFKSAFSSIG
+505 KSLISGA
-515 LYASNVSAKFAPIG
+515 ATFAP
-529 AKISKAF
+529 A
-536 APMQKSMGGVFNK
+536 
-549 FSKGF
+549 
-554 QLVLRSAASF
+554 
-564 IPGLTKMFA
+564 LTKVFA

-600 ETVKTKAPEIITNFG
+600 ETIKTKAPEIITNFG

-622 PKLIESGSQLIT
+622 PNLIESGSQLIT

-657 LVSGLAGQLP
+657 LVSGLAAQLP

-674 SVIVSL
+674 GIIISL

-731 LPQIVAAGLQIIATL
+731 LPKIVAAGLQIIATL

-772 KNEDWKTNGKEILQ
+772 ENEDWKTNGKEILQ

-810 AERIKVRFTSSS
+810 AERIKVKFTSSS

-885 TDMADLGEYIVAAVA
+885 TDIADLGEYIVAAVA
-900 GSSREYAEQLAHG
+900 GSSREYAEQLAQG

>member
-20 KAVSKAQQTCS
+20 KAVNKAQLTCS

-69 SLSKGFSRLKSID
+69 ALSKGFTRLKAID

-152 ASMADMGRVINKVQT
+152 ASMADMGSVINKVQT

-190 ADECHKSA
+190 ADECHTSA

-208 EISSAMFLKAIEKNI
+208 EISSEMFLKAIEKNI
-223 GGAAAIIGENSFTGA
+223 GGAAAIIGESSFTGA
-238 LSNVQASISRIG
+238 LSNVQASIGRIG

-276 ALGSVEAISA
+276 ALGSVEAIST

-316 MQKSKLSSIALGG
+316 MQKSKLLSIALGG

-341 AGKLAEKASGVFGG
+341 AGKFAEKASGVFG
-355 MKTSLSTFSSS
+355 SLKSSFSAASAVIPNVSS
-366 INKSTQGFKLI
+366 QF
-377 GKGTKKMIDECG
+377 
-389 SAFKRLS
+389 SAFGTSIKNLS
-396 KKHIDRDF
+396 GNVKTGIAETAGDWIRYF
-404 KKLGEAVFQPFS
+404 GGLGKTNYGAEACQ
-416 DLHSK
+416 
-421 IANSKI
+421 N
-427 GVALSDVGKKAKF
+427 
-440 VLSSIGQSFSFF
+440 
-452 GSKIS
+452 
-457 GVFSTIGKGISS
+457 
-469 KLSPIV
+469 
-475 GAVKNQFGKVGSAL
+475 VKNGLKDSTKAIGSAL
-489 STFGSNVST
+489 
-498 KLAPVTE
+498 
-505 KFKSAFSSIG
+505 KSLISGA
-515 LYASNVSAKFAPIG
+515 ATFAP
-529 AKISKAF
+529 A
-536 APMQKSMGGVFNK
+536 
-549 FSKGF
+549 
-554 QLVLRSAASF
+554 
-564 IPGLTKMFA
+564 LTKVFA
-573 IGAVVAAVVAGLGLL
+573 IGAIVAAVVAGLGLL

-622 PKLIESGSQLIT
+622 PNLIESGSQLIT
-634 QILTTISTL
+634 QILTTISML

-657 LVSGLAGQLP
+657 LVSGLAEQLP

-674 SVIVSL
+674 GIIVSL

-695 LDLLVGLVTGIVNSI
+695 LDLLVGLVTGIVDSI

-731 LPQIVAAGLQIIATL
+731 LPTIVAAGLQIIATL

-772 KNEDWKTNGKEILQ
+772 ANEDWKTNGKEILQ

-810 AERIKVRFTSSS
+810 AERIKVKFTSSS

-885 TDMADLGEYIVAAVA
+885 TDIADLGEYIIAAVT

-913 IAGMRFKLGDRE
+913 IAGMRFKLDNRE

>member
-20 KAVSKAQQTCS
+20 KAVNKAQQTCS

-69 SLSKGFSRLKSID
+69 ALSKGFTRLKAID

-152 ASMADMGRVINKVQT
+152 ASMADMGSIINKVQT

-190 ADECHKSA
+190 ADECHTSA

-208 EISSAMFLKAIEKNI
+208 EISSEMFLKAIEKNI
-223 GGAAAIIGENSFTGA
+223 GGAAAIIGESSFTGA
-238 LSNVQASISRIG
+238 LSNVQASIGRIG

-276 ALGSVEAISA
+276 ALGSVEAIST

-316 MQKSKLSSIALGG
+316 MQKSKLLSIALGG

-341 AGKLAEKASGVFGG
+341 AGKLAEKASGVFG
-355 MKTSLSTFSSS
+355 SLKSSFSAASAVIPNVSS
-366 INKSTQGFKLI
+366 QF
-377 GKGTKKMIDECG
+377 
-389 SAFKRLS
+389 SAFGTSIKNLS
-396 KKHIDRDF
+396 GNVKTGIAETAGDWIRYF
-404 KKLGEAVFQPFS
+404 GGLGKTNYGAEACQ
-416 DLHSK
+416 
-421 IANSKI
+421 N
-427 GVALSDVGKKAKF
+427 
-440 VLSSIGQSFSFF
+440 
-452 GSKIS
+452 
-457 GVFSTIGKGISS
+457 
-469 KLSPIV
+469 
-475 GAVKNQFGKVGSAL
+475 VKNGLKDSTKAIGSAL
-489 STFGSNVST
+489 
-498 KLAPVTE
+498 
-505 KFKSAFSSIG
+505 KSLISGA
-515 LYASNVSAKFAPIG
+515 ATFAP
-529 AKISKAF
+529 A
-536 APMQKSMGGVFNK
+536 
-549 FSKGF
+549 
-554 QLVLRSAASF
+554 
-564 IPGLTKMFA
+564 LTKVFA
-573 IGAVVAAVVAGLGLL
+573 IGAIVAAVVAGLGLL

-600 ETVKTKAPEIITNFG
+600 ESVKTKAPEIITNFG

-657 LVSGLAGQLP
+657 LVSGLAEQLP

-674 SVIVSL
+674 GIIVSL

-695 LDLLVGLVTGIVNSI
+695 LDLLVGLVTGIVDSI

-731 LPQIVAAGLQIIATL
+731 LPTIVAAGLQIIATL

-772 KNEDWKTNGKEILQ
+772 ANEDWKTNGKEILQ

-810 AERIKVRFTSSS
+810 AERIKVKFTSSS

-900 GSSREYAEQLAHG
+900 GSSREYAEQLAQG

>member
-20 KAVSKAQQTCS
+20 KAVGKAQQTCS

-96 QVKEIMKN
+96 QVQEIMKS

-152 ASMADMGRVINKVQT
+152 ASMADMGSIINKVQT

-208 EISSAMFLKAIEKNI
+208 EISSEMFLKAIEKNI

-238 LSNVQASISRIG
+238 LSNVQASINRIG

-298 FANSASSALQQFT
+298 FATKASSTLQQFT

-341 AGKLAEKASGVFGG
+341 AGKLAEKASGVFDGL
-355 MKTSLSTFSSS
+355 KSS
-366 INKSTQGFKLI
+366 
-377 GKGTKKMIDECG
+377 
-389 SAFKRLS
+389 
-396 KKHIDRDF
+396 
-404 KKLGEAVFQPFS
+404 
-416 DLHSK
+416 
-421 IANSKI
+421 
-427 GVALSDVGKKAKF
+427 
-440 VLSSIGQSFSFF
+440 LSSISAGMP
-452 GSKIS
+452 KIS
-457 GVFSTIGKGISS
+457 TGFIKIGESTKNLFGVEKIKNPFNGLNDKIMTSLGTLGDATKGVFVSIKDRMVTALGPIGEAMEHGF
-469 KLSPIV
+469 
-475 GAVKNQFGKVGSAL
+475 ATVKDRILSAL
-489 STFGSNVST
+489 GPLSSGI
-498 KLAPVTE
+498 
-505 KFKSAFSSIG
+505 KSI
-515 LYASNVSAKFAPIG
+515 L
-529 AKISKAF
+529 
-536 APMQKSMGGVFNK
+536 GG
-549 FSKGF
+549 
-554 QLVLRSAASF
+554 AASF

-573 IGAVVAAVVAGLGLL
+573 IGGIIGAVVAGFGILDKVCPEQITGLL
-588 KEKFGDQIDSII
+588 NKLKTQVPVII
-600 ETVKTKAPEIITNFG
+600 QDFG
-615 TKITENL
+615 TKITQSI
-622 PKLIESGSQLIT
+622 PDLIT
-634 QILTTISTL
+634 SGASLIKEFLYAIKNL

-657 LVSGLAGQLP
+657 LVSGLAEQLP

-746 VLGLLKAIPQLVA
+746 VFGLLKAIPQLVA

-772 KNEDWKTNGKEILQ
+772 TNEDWKQNGKEILQ

-810 AERIKVRFTSSS
+810 AERIKVKFTSSS

>member
-20 KAVSKAQQTCS
+20 KAVNKAQLTCS

-69 SLSKGFSRLKSID
+69 ALSKGFTRLKAID

-152 ASMADMGRVINKVQT
+152 ASMADMGSIINKVQT

-190 ADECHKSA
+190 ADECHTSA

-208 EISSAMFLKAIEKNI
+208 EISSEMFLKAIEKNI
-223 GGAAAIIGENSFTGA
+223 GGAAAIIGESSFTGA
-238 LSNVQASISRIG
+238 LSNVQASIGRIG

-341 AGKLAEKASGVFGG
+341 AGKLAEKASGIFGAMKNDLSALPFKQVASNIQSFDIGLKGSISSIKSSVTSGIAGMASDWIRYFGG
-355 MKTSLSTFSSS
+355 MGKTNNGPGLLLESL
-366 INKSTQGFKLI
+366 KSMKDGLKA
-377 GKGTKKMIDECG
+377 GTKTMGCAIKG
-389 SAFKRLS
+389 L
-396 KKHIDRDF
+396 
-404 KKLGEAVFQPFS
+404 
-416 DLHSK
+416 
-421 IANSKI
+421 
-427 GVALSDVGKKAKF
+427 
-440 VLSSIGQSFSFF
+440 
-452 GSKIS
+452 IS
-457 GVFSTIGKGISS
+457 
-469 KLSPIV
+469 
-475 GAVKNQFGKVGSAL
+475 N
-489 STFGSNVST
+489 
-498 KLAPVTE
+498 
-505 KFKSAFSSIG
+505 
-515 LYASNVSAKFAPIG
+515 
-529 AKISKAF
+529 
-536 APMQKSMGGVFNK
+536 
-549 FSKGF
+549 
-554 QLVLRSAASF
+554 SAAF

-588 KEKFGDQIDSII
+588 KEKFGDQIDSIL

-622 PKLIESGSQLIT
+622 PNLIESGSQLIT
-634 QILTTISTL
+634 QILATISTL

-657 LVSGLAGQLP
+657 LVSGLAAQLP

-674 SVIVSL
+674 GIIVSL

-731 LPQIVAAGLQIIATL
+731 LPKIVAAGLQIIATL

-772 KNEDWKTNGKEILQ
+772 ANEDWKTNGKEILQ

-810 AERIKVRFTSSS
+810 ADRIKVKFTSSS

-900 GSSREYAEQLAHG
+900 GSSREYAEQLAQG

>member
-20 KAVSKAQQTCS
+20 KAVNKAQLTCS

-69 SLSKGFSRLKSID
+69 ALSKGFTRLKAID

-152 ASMADMGRVINKVQT
+152 ASMADMGSVINKVQT

-190 ADECHKSA
+190 ADECHTSA

-208 EISSAMFLKAIEKNI
+208 EISSEIFLRAIEKNI
-223 GGAAAIIGENSFTGA
+223 GGAAAIIGESSFTGA
-238 LSNVQASISRIG
+238 LSNVQASIGRIG

-316 MQKSKLSSIALGG
+316 MQKSKLLSIALGG

-341 AGKLAEKASGVFGG
+341 AGKLAEKASGVFG
-355 MKTSLSTFSSS
+355 SLKSSFSAASAVIPNVSS
-366 INKSTQGFKLI
+366 QF
-377 GKGTKKMIDECG
+377 
-389 SAFKRLS
+389 SAFGTSIKNLS
-396 KKHIDRDF
+396 GNVKTGIAETAGDWIRYF
-404 KKLGEAVFQPFS
+404 GGLGKTNYGAEACQ
-416 DLHSK
+416 
-421 IANSKI
+421 N
-427 GVALSDVGKKAKF
+427 
-440 VLSSIGQSFSFF
+440 
-452 GSKIS
+452 
-457 GVFSTIGKGISS
+457 
-469 KLSPIV
+469 
-475 GAVKNQFGKVGSAL
+475 VKNGLKDSTKAIGSAL
-489 STFGSNVST
+489 
-498 KLAPVTE
+498 
-505 KFKSAFSSIG
+505 KSLISGA
-515 LYASNVSAKFAPIG
+515 ATFAP
-529 AKISKAF
+529 A
-536 APMQKSMGGVFNK
+536 
-549 FSKGF
+549 
-554 QLVLRSAASF
+554 
-564 IPGLTKMFA
+564 LTKVFA
-573 IGAVVAAVVAGLGLL
+573 IGAIVAAVVAGLGLL

-622 PKLIESGSQLIT
+622 PNLIESGSQLIT

-657 LVSGLAGQLP
+657 LVSGLAEQLP

-674 SVIVSL
+674 GIIVSL

-695 LDLLVGLVTGIVNSI
+695 LDLLVGLVTGIVDSI

-731 LPQIVAAGLQIIATL
+731 LPTIVAAGLQIIATL
-746 VLGLLKAIPQLVA
+746 AFGLLKAIPQLVA

-772 KNEDWKTNGKEILQ
+772 ANEDWKTNGKEILQ

-810 AERIKVRFTSSS
+810 ADRIKVKFTSSS

>member
-20 KAVSKAQQTCS
+20 KAVNKAQLTCS

-69 SLSKGFSRLKSID
+69 ALSKGFTRLKAID

-152 ASMADMGRVINKVQT
+152 ASMSDMGSIINKVQT

-190 ADECHKSA
+190 ADECHTSA

-208 EISSAMFLKAIEKNI
+208 EISSEMFLKAIEKNI
-223 GGAAAIIGENSFTGA
+223 GGAAAIIGESSFTGA

-298 FANSASSALQQFT
+298 FATKASSALQQFT

-341 AGKLAEKASGVFGG
+341 AGKLAEKASGVFDGL
-355 MKTSLSTFSSS
+355 KSS
-366 INKSTQGFKLI
+366 F
-377 GKGTKKMIDECG
+377 
-389 SAFKRLS
+389 
-396 KKHIDRDF
+396 
-404 KKLGEAVFQPFS
+404 
-416 DLHSK
+416 
-421 IANSKI
+421 
-427 GVALSDVGKKAKF
+427 
-440 VLSSIGQSFSFF
+440 
-452 GSKIS
+452 
-457 GVFSTIGKGISS
+457 
-469 KLSPIV
+469 
-475 GAVKNQFGKVGSAL
+475 
-489 STFGSNVST
+489 
-498 KLAPVTE
+498 
-505 KFKSAFSSIG
+505 
-515 LYASNVSAKFAPIG
+515 
-529 AKISKAF
+529 
-536 APMQKSMGGVFNK
+536 
-549 FSKGF
+549 
-554 QLVLRSAASF
+554 SAASAV
-564 IPGLTKMFA
+564 IPNVSSQFSAFGTSIKNLSGNVKTGIAETAGDWIRYFGGLGKTNYGAEACQNVKNGLKDSTKAIGGALKSLISGAATFAPALTKVFA
-573 IGAVVAAVVAGLGLL
+573 IGAIVAAVVAGLGLL

-600 ETVKTKAPEIITNFG
+600 ESVKTKAPEIITNFG

-657 LVSGLAGQLP
+657 LVSGLAEQLP
-667 TLIPAAF
+667 TLISAAF
-674 SVIVSL
+674 GIIVSL

-695 LDLLVGLVTGIVNSI
+695 LDLLVGLVTGIVDSI

-731 LPQIVAAGLQIIATL
+731 LPTIVAAGLQIIATL

-772 KNEDWKTNGKEILQ
+772 ANEDWKTNGKEILQ

-810 AERIKVRFTSSS
+810 AERIKVKFTSSS

-885 TDMADLGEYIVAAVA
+885 TDIADLGEYIIAAVT

>member
-20 KAVSKAQQTCS
+20 KAVNKAQLTCS

-69 SLSKGFSRLKSID
+69 ALSKGFTRLKAID

-152 ASMADMGRVINKVQT
+152 ASMSDMGSIINKVQT

-190 ADECHKSA
+190 ADECHTSA

-208 EISSAMFLKAIEKNI
+208 EISSEMFLKAIEKNI
-223 GGAAAIIGENSFTGA
+223 GGAAAIIGESSFTGA

-298 FANSASSALQQFT
+298 FATKASSALQQFT

-341 AGKLAEKASGVFGG
+341 AGKLAEKASGVFDGL
-355 MKTSLSTFSSS
+355 KSS
-366 INKSTQGFKLI
+366 F
-377 GKGTKKMIDECG
+377 
-389 SAFKRLS
+389 
-396 KKHIDRDF
+396 
-404 KKLGEAVFQPFS
+404 
-416 DLHSK
+416 
-421 IANSKI
+421 
-427 GVALSDVGKKAKF
+427 
-440 VLSSIGQSFSFF
+440 
-452 GSKIS
+452 
-457 GVFSTIGKGISS
+457 
-469 KLSPIV
+469 
-475 GAVKNQFGKVGSAL
+475 
-489 STFGSNVST
+489 
-498 KLAPVTE
+498 
-505 KFKSAFSSIG
+505 
-515 LYASNVSAKFAPIG
+515 
-529 AKISKAF
+529 
-536 APMQKSMGGVFNK
+536 
-549 FSKGF
+549 
-554 QLVLRSAASF
+554 SAASAV
-564 IPGLTKMFA
+564 IPNVSSQFSAFGTSIKNLSGNVKTGIAETAGDWIRYFGGLGKTNYGAEACQNVKNGLKDSTKAIGGALKSLISGAATFAPALTKVFA
-573 IGAVVAAVVAGLGLL
+573 IGAIVAAVVAGLGLL

-600 ETVKTKAPEIITNFG
+600 ESVKTKAPEIITNFG

-657 LVSGLAGQLP
+657 LVSGLAEQLP

-674 SVIVSL
+674 GIIVSL

-695 LDLLVGLVTGIVNSI
+695 LDLLVGLVTGIVDSI

-731 LPQIVAAGLQIIATL
+731 LPTIVAAGLQIIATL

-772 KNEDWKTNGKEILQ
+772 ANEDWKTNGKEILQ

-810 AERIKVRFTSSS
+810 AERIKVKFTSSS

-885 TDMADLGEYIVAAVA
+885 TDIADLGEYIIAAVT

>member
-20 KAVSKAQQTCS
+20 KAVNKAQQTCS

-69 SLSKGFSRLKSID
+69 ALSKGFTRLKAID

-152 ASMADMGRVINKVQT
+152 ASMADMGSIINKVQT

-190 ADECHKSA
+190 ADECHTSA

-208 EISSAMFLKAIEKNI
+208 EISSDM
-223 GGAAAIIGENSFTGA
+223 GGAAAIIGESSFTGA
-238 LSNVQASISRIG
+238 LSNVQASIGRIG

-341 AGKLAEKASGVFGG
+341 AGKLAEKASGVLG
-355 MKTSLSTFSSS
+355 SL
-366 INKSTQGFKLI
+366 KS
-377 GKGTKKMIDECG
+377 
-389 SAFKRLS
+389 RLS
-396 KKHIDRDF
+396 SVSAGIPKISAGFTKMGAAT
-404 KKLGEAVFQPFS
+404 KKLGG
-416 DLHSK
+416 L
-421 IANSKI
+421 
-427 GVALSDVGKKAKF
+427 GGDVKNLFKSFVDFGPKVKF
-440 VLSSIGQSFSFF
+440 VLSALGQSFSNI
-452 GSKIS
+452 GSKVI
-457 GVFSTIGKGISS
+457 GAFSTLGKGIAS
-469 KLSPIV
+469 KLSPFV
-475 GAVKNQFGKVGSAL
+475 GAIKNQFGKVGSAL
-489 STFGSNVST
+489 SAFGSNVSA
-498 KLAPVTE
+498 KLAPITD
-505 KFKSAFSSIG
+505 KFKKAFVSIG
-515 LYASNVSAKFAPIG
+515 SYASNIASKFAPIKD
-529 AKISKAF
+529 KISSALGPLGDGMKN
-536 APMQKSMGGVFNK
+536 VL
-549 FSKGF
+549 KG
-554 QLVLRSAASF
+554 AASF

-573 IGAVVAAVVAGLGLL
+573 IGAIVAAVVAGLGLL

-622 PKLIESGSQLIT
+622 PNLIESGSQLIT
-634 QILTTISTL
+634 QIMTTISTL

-657 LVSGLAGQLP
+657 LVSGLAAQLP

-674 SVIVSL
+674 GIIVSL

-731 LPQIVAAGLQIIATL
+731 LPKIVAAGLQIIATL

-772 KNEDWKTNGKEILQ
+772 ANEDWKTNGKEILQ

-810 AERIKVRFTSSS
+810 AERIKVKFTSSS

-843 TYMNEGGR
+843 TYMNEGGH

-900 GSSREYAEQLAHG
+900 GSSREYAEQLAQG

>member
-20 KAVSKAQQTCS
+20 KAVNKAQQTCS

-69 SLSKGFSRLKSID
+69 ALSKGFTRLKAID

-124 SAVAAGVK
+124 SAVAAGIK

-152 ASMADMGRVINKVQT
+152 ASMSDMGSIINKVQT

-190 ADECHKSA
+190 ADECHTSA

-208 EISSAMFLKAIEKNI
+208 EISSDMFLKAIEKNI
-223 GGAAAIIGENSFTGA
+223 GGAAAIIGESSFTGA
-238 LSNVQASISRIG
+238 LSNVQASIGRIG

-341 AGKLAEKASGVFGG
+341 AGKLAEKASGIFGAMKNDLSALPFKQVASNIQSFDIGLKGSISSIKSSVTSGIAGMASDWIRYFGG
-355 MKTSLSTFSSS
+355 MGKTNNGPGLLLESL
-366 INKSTQGFKLI
+366 KSMKDGLKA
-377 GKGTKKMIDECG
+377 GTKTMGCAIKG
-389 SAFKRLS
+389 L
-396 KKHIDRDF
+396 
-404 KKLGEAVFQPFS
+404 
-416 DLHSK
+416 
-421 IANSKI
+421 
-427 GVALSDVGKKAKF
+427 
-440 VLSSIGQSFSFF
+440 
-452 GSKIS
+452 IS
-457 GVFSTIGKGISS
+457 
-469 KLSPIV
+469 
-475 GAVKNQFGKVGSAL
+475 N
-489 STFGSNVST
+489 
-498 KLAPVTE
+498 
-505 KFKSAFSSIG
+505 
-515 LYASNVSAKFAPIG
+515 
-529 AKISKAF
+529 
-536 APMQKSMGGVFNK
+536 
-549 FSKGF
+549 
-554 QLVLRSAASF
+554 AAAF

-600 ETVKTKAPEIITNFG
+600 ESVKMRAPEIITNFG
-615 TKITENL
+615 TKISENL
-622 PKLIESGSQLIT
+622 PNLIESGSQLIT
-634 QILTTISTL
+634 QILTTISML

-657 LVSGLAGQLP
+657 LVSGLAAQLP

-674 SVIVSL
+674 GIIVSL

-731 LPQIVAAGLQIIATL
+731 LPKIVAAGLQIIATL

-772 KNEDWKTNGKEILQ
+772 ANEDWKTNGKEILQ

-810 AERIKVRFTSSS
+810 AERIKVKFTSSS

-913 IAGMRFKLGDRE
+913 IAGMRFKLGERE

>member
-20 KAVSKAQQTCS
+20 KAVNKAQLTCS

-69 SLSKGFSRLKSID
+69 ALSKGFTRLKAID

-152 ASMADMGRVINKVQT
+152 ASMSDMGSIINKVQT

-190 ADECHKSA
+190 ADECHTSA

-208 EISSAMFLKAIEKNI
+208 EISSEMFLKAIEKNI
-223 GGAAAIIGENSFTGA
+223 GGAAAIIGESSFTGA
-238 LSNVQASISRIG
+238 LSNVQASIGRIG

-341 AGKLAEKASGVFGG
+341 AGKLAEKASGVFG
-355 MKTSLSTFSSS
+355 SL
-366 INKSTQGFKLI
+366 KS
-377 GKGTKKMIDECG
+377 
-389 SAFKRLS
+389 
-396 KKHIDRDF
+396 
-404 KKLGEAVFQPFS
+404 
-416 DLHSK
+416 
-421 IANSKI
+421 
-427 GVALSDVGKKAKF
+427 
-440 VLSSIGQSFSFF
+440 SFSAA
-452 GSKIS
+452 S
-457 GVFSTIGKGISS
+457 
-469 KLSPIV
+469 
-475 GAVKNQFGKVGSAL
+475 AVI
-489 STFGSNVST
+489 SNVSSQ
-498 KLAPVTE
+498 
-505 KFKSAFSSIG
+505 FSAFGTSIKNLSGNVKTGIAETAGDWIRYFGG
-515 LYASNVSAKFAPIG
+515 LGKTNYGAEACQNVKNGFKDSTKAIGGALKSLISGAATFAP
-529 AKISKAF
+529 A
-536 APMQKSMGGVFNK
+536 
-549 FSKGF
+549 
-554 QLVLRSAASF
+554 
-564 IPGLTKMFA
+564 LTKVFA
-573 IGAVVAAVVAGLGLL
+573 IGAIVAAVVAGLGLL

-600 ETVKTKAPEIITNFG
+600 ESVKTKAPEIITNFG

-622 PKLIESGSQLIT
+622 PKLIESGSQIIT

-657 LVSGLAGQLP
+657 LVSGLAEQLP

-674 SVIVSL
+674 GIIVSL

-695 LDLLVGLVTGIVNSI
+695 LDLLVGLVTGIVDSI

-731 LPQIVAAGLQIIATL
+731 LPTIVAAGLQIIATL

-772 KNEDWKTNGKEILQ
+772 ANEDWKTNGKEILQ

-810 AERIKVRFTSSS
+810 AERIKVKFTSSS

-885 TDMADLGEYIVAAVA
+885 TDIADLGEYIVAAVA
-900 GSSREYAEQLAHG
+900 GSSREYAEQLAQG

>member
-20 KAVSKAQQTCS
+20 KAVNKAQLTCS

-69 SLSKGFSRLKSID
+69 ALSKGFTRLKAID

-152 ASMADMGRVINKVQT
+152 ASMADMGSVINKVQT

-190 ADECHKSA
+190 ADECHTSA

-208 EISSAMFLKAIEKNI
+208 EISSEMFLKAIEKNI
-223 GGAAAIIGENSFTGA
+223 GGAAAIIGESSFTGA
-238 LSNVQASISRIG
+238 LSNVQASIGRIG

-341 AGKLAEKASGVFGG
+341 AGKLAEKASGVFG
-355 MKTSLSTFSSS
+355 SLKSSFSAASAVIPNVSS
-366 INKSTQGFKLI
+366 QF
-377 GKGTKKMIDECG
+377 
-389 SAFKRLS
+389 SAFGTSIKNLS
-396 KKHIDRDF
+396 GNVKTGIAETAGDWIRYF
-404 KKLGEAVFQPFS
+404 GGLGKTNYGAEACQ
-416 DLHSK
+416 
-421 IANSKI
+421 N
-427 GVALSDVGKKAKF
+427 
-440 VLSSIGQSFSFF
+440 
-452 GSKIS
+452 
-457 GVFSTIGKGISS
+457 
-469 KLSPIV
+469 
-475 GAVKNQFGKVGSAL
+475 VKNGLKDSTKAIGSAL
-489 STFGSNVST
+489 
-498 KLAPVTE
+498 
-505 KFKSAFSSIG
+505 KSLISGA
-515 LYASNVSAKFAPIG
+515 ATFAP
-529 AKISKAF
+529 A
-536 APMQKSMGGVFNK
+536 
-549 FSKGF
+549 
-554 QLVLRSAASF
+554 
-564 IPGLTKMFA
+564 LTKVFA

-622 PKLIESGSQLIT
+622 PNLIESGSQLIT

-657 LVSGLAGQLP
+657 LVSGLAAQLP

-674 SVIVSL
+674 GIIISL

-695 LDLLVGLVTGIVNSI
+695 LDLLVGLVTGIVDSI

-731 LPQIVAAGLQIIATL
+731 LPTIVAAGLQIIATL
-746 VLGLLKAIPQLVA
+746 AFGLLKAIPQLVA

-772 KNEDWKTNGKEILQ
+772 ANEDWKTNGKEILQ

-810 AERIKVRFTSSS
+810 AERIKVKFTSSS

-885 TDMADLGEYIVAAVA
+885 TDIADLGEYIVAAVA
-900 GSSREYAEQLAHG
+900 GSSREYAEQLAQG

>member
-20 KAVSKAQQTCS
+20 KAVNKAQQTCS

-69 SLSKGFSRLKSID
+69 ALSKGFTRLKAID

-124 SAVAAGVK
+124 SAVAAGIK

-152 ASMADMGRVINKVQT
+152 ASMSDMGSIINKVQT

-190 ADECHKSA
+190 ADECHTSA

-208 EISSAMFLKAIEKNI
+208 EISSDMFLKAIEKNI
-223 GGAAAIIGENSFTGA
+223 GGAAAIIGESSFTGA
-238 LSNVQASISRIG
+238 LSNVQASIGRIG

-341 AGKLAEKASGVFGG
+341 AGKLAEKASGVFGSL
-355 MKTSLSTFSSS
+355 KSSLSSVSAGIPKIS
-366 INKSTQGFKLI
+366 AGF
-377 GKGTKKMIDECG
+377 TKMG
-389 SAFKRLS
+389 AAT
-396 KKHIDRDF
+396 
-404 KKLGEAVFQPFS
+404 KKLGG
-416 DLHSK
+416 L
-421 IANSKI
+421 
-427 GVALSDVGKKAKF
+427 GGDVKNLFKSFVDFGPKVKF
-440 VLSSIGQSFSFF
+440 VLSALGQSFSNI
-452 GSKIS
+452 GSKVI
-457 GVFSTIGKGISS
+457 GAFSTLGKGIAS
-469 KLSPIV
+469 KLSPFV
-475 GAVKNQFGKVGSAL
+475 GAIKNQFSKVGSAL
-489 STFGSNVST
+489 SAFGSNVSA
-498 KLAPVTE
+498 KLAPITD
-505 KFKSAFSSIG
+505 KFKKAFVSIG
-515 LYASNVSAKFAPIG
+515 SYASNIASKFAPIKD
-529 AKISKAF
+529 KISSALGPLGDGMKN
-536 APMQKSMGGVFNK
+536 VL
-549 FSKGF
+549 KG
-554 QLVLRSAASF
+554 AASF

-622 PKLIESGSQLIT
+622 PNLIESGSQLIT
-634 QILTTISTL
+634 QILTTISML

-657 LVSGLAGQLP
+657 LVSGLAAQLP

-674 SVIVSL
+674 GIIVSL

-731 LPQIVAAGLQIIATL
+731 LPKIVAAGLQIIATL

-772 KNEDWKTNGKEILQ
+772 ANEDWKTNGKEILQ

-810 AERIKVRFTSSS
+810 AERIKVKFTSSS

-900 GSSREYAEQLAHG
+900 GSSREYAEQLAQG

>member
-20 KAVSKAQQTCS
+20 KAVNKAQQTCS

-69 SLSKGFSRLKSID
+69 ALSKGFTRLKAID

-124 SAVAAGVK
+124 SAVAAGIK

-152 ASMADMGRVINKVQT
+152 ASMSDMGSIINKVQT

-190 ADECHKSA
+190 ADECHTSA

-208 EISSAMFLKAIEKNI
+208 EISSDMFLKAIEKNI
-223 GGAAAIIGENSFTGA
+223 GGAAAIIGESSFTGA
-238 LSNVQASISRIG
+238 LSNVQASIGRIG

-341 AGKLAEKASGVFGG
+341 AGKLAEKASGIFGAMKNDLSALPFKQVASNIQSFDIGLKGSISSIKSSVTSGIAGMASDWIRYFGG
-355 MKTSLSTFSSS
+355 MGKTNNGPGLLLESL
-366 INKSTQGFKLI
+366 KSMKDGLKA
-377 GKGTKKMIDECG
+377 GTKTMGCAIKGLI
-389 SAFKRLS
+389 SN
-396 KKHIDRDF
+396 
-404 KKLGEAVFQPFS
+404 AV
-416 DLHSK
+416 
-421 IANSKI
+421 A
-427 GVALSDVGKKAKF
+427 
-440 VLSSIGQSFSFF
+440 
-452 GSKIS
+452 
-457 GVFSTIGKGISS
+457 
-469 KLSPIV
+469 
-475 GAVKNQFGKVGSAL
+475 
-489 STFGSNVST
+489 
-498 KLAPVTE
+498 
-505 KFKSAFSSIG
+505 
-515 LYASNVSAKFAPIG
+515 
-529 AKISKAF
+529 
-536 APMQKSMGGVFNK
+536 
-549 FSKGF
+549 
-554 QLVLRSAASF
+554 F

-600 ETVKTKAPEIITNFG
+600 ESVKMRAPEIITNFG
-615 TKITENL
+615 TKISENL
-622 PKLIESGSQLIT
+622 PNLIESGSQLIT
-634 QILTTISTL
+634 QILTTISML

-657 LVSGLAGQLP
+657 LVSGLAAQLP

-674 SVIVSL
+674 GIIVSL

-731 LPQIVAAGLQIIATL
+731 LPKIVAAGLQIIATL

-772 KNEDWKTNGKEILQ
+772 ANEDWKTNGKEILQ

-810 AERIKVRFTSSS
+810 AERIKVKFTSSS

-913 IAGMRFKLGDRE
+913 IAGMRFKLGERE